1 MWKGACLKSY
11 HSVKHFYT
19 KSDLQNSLHSEK
31 IILYGWPS
39 SIFSFTF
46 VGSKVLSP
54 GNIFQ
59 RLDNISSFASFFFF
73 FSSKMVLEIYFIESW
88 RHTCSDASEKKWCL
102 SASGKSCSLLT
113 FLNCLL
119 ASPQQL
125 SPKSW
130 KPVPLRQS
138 PQIFLLSGVQHV
150 SNLIQI
156 CMPM

>member
-1 MWKGACLKSY
+1 MWNIFTPNLIHK
-11 HSVKHFYT
+11 T
-19 KSDLQNSLHSEK
+19 LHSEK
-31 IILYGWPS
+31 IILYGSP
-39 SIFSFTF
+39 SFTFSF

-59 RLDNISSFASFFFF
+59 KFQNISSFASFFFPP
-73 FSSKMVLEIYFIESW
+73 KIVLEIHLVECW
-88 RHTCSDASEKKWCL
+88 RPTCSDASVKKWCL

-119 ASPQQL
+119 TSPQQL

-156 CMPM
+156 CMPI